1 MSRIRHCGFCCR
13 IGHNIRNCTDA
24 YGLSCCDHLH
34 TRALFGIRTSSNI
47 QLYFDFILTNVP
59 LNIIRLFACRLNI
72 SSSYVNKRTIIR
84 FIHHYY
90 MNNYHPSRSINN
102 NIHTHTPTHI
112 PTNTHTPTHIPT
124 NTRINI
130 PPICTIDTSNNILH
144 DFECPICYE
153 CVHND
158 FIVNTNCSHSF
169 CSNCISTLFLSKS
182 IFDNFMKCPMCRS
195 DICQVFVSYSLYIKD
210 DLFDV

>member
-1 MSRIRHCGFCCR
+1 MSRVRHCGFCCR

-34 TRALFGIRTSSNI
+34 RRALFGIRTSSNI

-72 SSSYVNKRTIIR
+72 PSSSVNKQTIIR
-84 FIHHYY
+84 FIRQYY
-90 MNNYHPSRSINN
+90 MNNYNPSVISINN
-102 NIHTHTPTHI
+102 NTLTPTL
-112 PTNTHTPTHIPT
+112 TPTLTLTPT
-124 NTRINI
+124 PTRINI
-130 PPICTIDTSNNILH
+130 PPICTINTSNNILH

-195 DICQVFVSYSLYIKD
+195 DICQVFVSYSLYIKN